1 VATPAAA
8 RGHRQSYARPGS
20 NSEQSVGSLSPLLGN
35 DLHTTTGLRLSARPG
50 RGARGSFVGCPRSH
64 CPLAVLSRRGW
75 VAQTKSNRG
84 CGMGYQSASRSPSS
98 PSTLADLSQQWTPL
112 CASAQKIKIKMVG
125 NRRAEGPCG
134 LQIFSVHDSDGS
146 GAQRHVKHNASHTS
160 AVSVRA
166 NQFANV
172 EHQHAIQPG
181 GS

>member
-1 VATPAAA
+1 MLGPVLT
-8 RGHRQSYARPGS
+8 QS
-20 NSEQSVGSLSPLLGN
+20 N
-35 DLHTTTGLRLSARPG
+35 LSARSP
-50 RGARGSFVGCPRSH
+50 RYLVTTFTQRLAYDYQRVPVAARVDRLWGAQGPTVLWRSSRVVAGSRKRNQIV
-64 CPLAVLSRRGW
+64 
-75 VAQTKSNRG
+75 G

-125 NRRAEGPCG
+125 NRSAAGQRG